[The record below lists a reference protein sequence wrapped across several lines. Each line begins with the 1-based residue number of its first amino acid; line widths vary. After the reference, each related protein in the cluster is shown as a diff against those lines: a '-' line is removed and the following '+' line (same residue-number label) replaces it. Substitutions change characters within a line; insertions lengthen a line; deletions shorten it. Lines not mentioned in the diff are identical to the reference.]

1 MASAGR
7 GSLDTGAG
15 FRVYFARHASRLAPL
30 ARASQLSRP
39 RFAPPAVVV
48 RRRAGFPGST
58 PNPFRTGGGFV
69 LALTAENTLLVASLA
84 PASNAEAFE
93 AVREAASLPPGA
105 AVELRFD
112 AMSEEPEFR
121 ALRACLE
128 GRTLIATVR
137 SASEGGAF
145 RGQGGEAQ
153 RLLSRALDA
162 GFEFVDVEFRRDG
175 GNEAARIHPSR
186 KILSLHDPEGVP
198 ADMSA
203 LVARMLA
210 TPARFVKVVATANDS
225 GDARRLLE
233 LQAANRGG
241 RLATFAMGEAGIATR
256 SLAPYLGAALA
267 YGALLPGRATA
278 PGQLLARDLA
288 EIYGIGRPRK
298 ISRLFALL
306 GGAVS
311 HSLSPALHNAN
322 FEALGLD
329 ALYVPFAMRTLGR
342 ELEPLVTSL
351 DGLGLPLVGV
361 SVTIPFK
368 EEAALLSGSAEDGE
382 RAVNTLL
389 RTSPPGQPLR
399 LRAAN
404 TDRAAFEAVIEDA
417 SKEKGK
423 VKADAGVALVL
434 GAGGTARVAVNVL
447 RTKGYEVFLMNRGD
461 ERGEALAKAEGAH
474 YLSKKSSATFH
485 EPNILVNATPLGLR
499 SGDPLPCEQSLLR
512 PGMLVIDAP
521 YRAGGTE
528 LVRAARAAGARVV
541 DGQTFLLLQ
550 AAGQATMFTGRR
562 TAPRDLLGRLPAR
575 ARLAFSSFEESLL
588 ALPEISA

>member
-1 MASAGR
+1 
-7 GSLDTGAG
+7 
-15 FRVYFARHASRLAPL
+15 
-30 ARASQLSRP
+30 
-39 RFAPPAVVV
+39 
-48 RRRAGFPGST
+48 
-58 PNPFRTGGGFV
+58 
-69 LALTAENTLLVASLA
+69 LALTAEDTLLVASVA

-93 AVREAASLPPGA
+93 AAKEASCLPPGA
-105 AVELRFD
+105 AVELRLD

-153 RLLSRALDA
+153 RLLSKALDA

-175 GNEAARIHPSR
+175 GDEAAHLHPSK
-186 KILSLHDPEGVP
+186 KILSLHDPEGIP
-198 ADMSA
+198 ADISS

-233 LQAANRGG
+233 LQAAHPRG
-241 RLATFAMGEAGIATR
+241 RLAAFGMGEAGIATR
-256 SLAPYLGAALA
+256 ALAPYLGAPLA

-278 PGQLLARDLA
+278 PGQLLARDLV
-288 EIYGIGRPRK
+288 EIYGVGRPRK
-298 ISRLFALL
+298 VSRLFALL
-306 GGAVS
+306 GGVVS

-329 ALYVPFAMRTLGR
+329 ALYVPFAMRMLGS
-342 ELEPLVTSL
+342 ELSSL
-351 DGLGLPLVGV
+351 HACLDALGLPLSAS

-368 EEAALLSGSAEDGE
+368 EEAALLAGDAEKGE
-382 RAVNTLL
+382 KAVNTLV

-404 TDRAAFEAVIEDA
+404 TDRAAFEAVIPDA
-417 SKEKGK
+417 PRGK
-423 VKADAGVALVL
+423 STDEGSARRALVM
-434 GAGGTARVAVNVL
+434 GAGGTARVAVSVL
-447 RTKGYEVFLMNRGD
+447 GKKGYEVFLVNRGD

-474 YLSKKSSATFH
+474 YLSKKSSMAFH
-485 EPNILVNATPLGLR
+485 EPEILVNATSLGLR
-499 SGDPLPCEQSLLR
+499 EGDPLPCEQNLLR
-512 PGMLVIDAP
+512 PRMLVIDAP

-528 LVRAARAAGARVV
+528 LVRAARAAGACVV
-541 DGQTFLLLQ
+541 EGQTLLLLQ
-550 AAGQATMFTGRR
+550 AAGQAALFTGRK
-562 TAPRDLLGRLPAR
+562 TAPRDLLERLPSR
-575 ARLAFSSFEESLL
+575 ARLAFASFEESPL
-588 ALPEISA
+588 ARPEISA